1 MPSLLSRRTVLAALA
16 APRRPNLLLL
26 LPDQWRPDWMPG
38 QPNIPLRFPNLEK
51 LLARGVKFTHAITP
65 SPLCAPARACLASG
79 LEYQRC
85 GVASNA
91 FNYPLTQTTYYQL
104 LRNSGYHVIGC
115 GKLDLHKKTEDWGVD
130 GRRLVR
136 EWGFSDAIDN
146 AGKMDAVRS
155 GVPVPKDPYMK
166 LLHDHGKAE
175 VHVKDM
181 RERKGYAG
189 THPTPLPDSLYCDN
203 FITGNA
209 LTLLNAAPP
218 DKPWHLAVNF
228 TGPHNPVDITA
239 RMEKTVR
246 DRPYPQPNRNT
257 EFEATHHVAIRQN
270 YSAMC
275 ENIDRGIGE
284 ILAAVEKRGDLDNTI
299 VIFSSDHGEMLGDHN
314 RWGKHVPY
322 QASVGIPMVA
332 AGPGVKAR
340 GESNALVSLLD
351 LTATFLD
358 YAGVKKP
365 ATMDSRSLRPL
376 LTGRTKVHRSHVVSA
391 LEGWR
396 MVWDGRH
403 KLIEGYEKEAQL
415 FDLLTDPLENSN
427 LSAQH
432 SKIRTHL
439 KTLLPG

>member
-1 MPSLLSRRTVLAALA
+1 
-16 APRRPNLLLL
+16 
-26 LPDQWRPDWMPG
+26 MPG
-38 QPNIPLRFPNLEK
+38 QPNIPLRLPNLEK

-85 GVASNA
+85 GVPSNA

-104 LRNSGYHVIGC
+104 LRDSGYHVIGC
-115 GKLDLHKKTEDWGVD
+115 GKLDLHKKTEDWGLD

-155 GVPVPKDPYMK
+155 GLPVPKDPYMK
-166 LLHDHGKAE
+166 LLHDHGQAE

-189 THPTPLPDSLYCDN
+189 TYPTPLPDSLYCDN
-203 FITGNA
+203 FITRNA
-209 LTLLNAAPP
+209 LTLLNAAPAN
-218 DKPWHLAVNF
+218 KPWHLAVNF

-239 RMEKTVR
+239 GMEKTVR
-246 DRPYPQPNRNT
+246 GRPYPQPNRNT
-257 EFEATHHVAIRQN
+257 EYEASHHVAIRQN

-284 ILAAVEKRGDLDNTI
+284 ILAAVEQRGELDNSI

-340 GESNALVSLLD
+340 GESKALVSLHD

-358 YAGVKKP
+358 YARVKKP
-365 ATMDSRSLRPL
+365 AGMDSRSLRPL

-403 KLIEGYEKEAQL
+403 KLIEGYEKEPQF
-415 FDLLTDPLENSN
+415 FDLQTDPLENAN
-427 LSAQH
+427 LSAQQ
-432 SKIRTHL
+432 SKIRIHL

>member
-1 MPSLLSRRTVLAALA
+1 
-16 APRRPNLLLL
+16 
-26 LPDQWRPDWMPG
+26 MPG
-38 QPNIPLRFPNLEK
+38 QPNIPLRLPNLEK

-79 LEYQRC
+79 LEYERC
-85 GVASNA
+85 GVPSNA
-91 FNYPLTQTTYYQL
+91 FNYPLTQRTYYQL
-104 LRNSGYHVIGC
+104 LRDSGYHVIGC
-115 GKLDLHKKTEDWGVD
+115 GKLDLHKKTEDWGLD

-166 LLHDHGKAE
+166 LLHDHGQAE

-181 RERKGYAG
+181 RQRKGYAG
-189 THPTPLPDSLYCDN
+189 TYPTPLPDSLYCDN
-203 FITGNA
+203 FITRNA
-209 LTLLNAAPP
+209 LTLLNAAPA

-239 RMEKTVR
+239 GMEKTVR
-246 DRPYPQPNRNT
+246 DRSYPQPNRNT
-257 EFEATHHVAIRQN
+257 EYEATHHVAIRQN

-284 ILAAVEKRGDLDNTI
+284 ILAAVEQRGELDNSI

-340 GESNALVSLLD
+340 GESNALVSLHD

-365 ATMDSRSLRPL
+365 AAMDSRSLRPL
-376 LTGRTKVHRSHVVSA
+376 LAGRTKVHRSHLVSS

-403 KLIEGYEKEAQL
+403 KLIEGYEKEPQL
-415 FDLLTDPLENSN
+415 FDLQTDPLENSN
-427 LSAQH
+427 LSAQP
-432 SKIRTHL
+432 SKIRSHL

>member
-1 MPSLLSRRTVLAALA
+1 
-16 APRRPNLLLL
+16 
-26 LPDQWRPDWMPG
+26 MPG
-38 QPNIPLRFPNLEK
+38 QPNIPLRLPNLEK

-79 LEYQRC
+79 LEYERC
-85 GVASNA
+85 GVPSNA
-91 FNYPLTQTTYYQL
+91 FNYPLTQRTYYQL
-104 LRNSGYHVIGC
+104 LRDSGYHVIGC
-115 GKLDLHKKTEDWGVD
+115 GKLDLHKKTEDWGLD

-166 LLHDHGKAE
+166 LLHDHGQAE

-181 RERKGYAG
+181 RQRKGYAG
-189 THPTPLPDSLYCDN
+189 TYPTPLPDSLYCDN
-203 FITGNA
+203 FITRNA
-209 LTLLNAAPP
+209 LTLLNAAPA

-239 RMEKTVR
+239 GMEKTVR
-246 DRPYPQPNRNT
+246 DRSYPQPNRNK

-284 ILAAVEKRGDLDNTI
+284 ILAAVEQRGELDNSI

-340 GESNALVSLLD
+340 GESNALVSLHD

-365 ATMDSRSLRPL
+365 AAMDSRSLRPL
-376 LTGRTKVHRSHVVSA
+376 LAGRTKVHRSHLVSS

-403 KLIEGYEKEAQL
+403 KLIEGYEKEPQL
-415 FDLLTDPLENSN
+415 FDLQTDPLENSN
-427 LSAQH
+427 LSAQP
-432 SKIRTHL
+432 SKIRSHL

>member
-1 MPSLLSRRTVLAALA
+1 
-16 APRRPNLLLL
+16 
-26 LPDQWRPDWMPG
+26 MPG
-38 QPNIPLRFPNLEK
+38 QPNIPLRLPNLEK

-79 LEYQRC
+79 LEYERC
-85 GVASNA
+85 GVPSNA
-91 FNYPLTQTTYYQL
+91 FNYPLTQRTYYQL
-104 LRNSGYHVIGC
+104 LRDSGYHVIGC
-115 GKLDLHKKTEDWGVD
+115 GKLDLHKKTEGWGLD

-166 LLHDHGKAE
+166 LLHDHGQAE

-181 RERKGYAG
+181 RQRKGYAG
-189 THPTPLPDSLYCDN
+189 TYPTPLPDSLYCDN
-203 FITGNA
+203 FITRNA
-209 LTLLNAAPP
+209 LTLLNAAPA

-239 RMEKTVR
+239 GMEKTVR
-246 DRPYPQPNRNT
+246 DRSYPQPNRNT

-284 ILAAVEKRGDLDNTI
+284 ILAAVEQRGELDNSI

-340 GESNALVSLLD
+340 GESNALVSLHD

-376 LTGRTKVHRSHVVSA
+376 LAGRTKVHRSHLVSS

-403 KLIEGYEKEAQL
+403 KLIEGYEKEPQL
-415 FDLLTDPLENSN
+415 FDLQTDPLENSN
-427 LSAQH
+427 LSAQP
-432 SKIRTHL
+432 SKIRSHL

>member
-1 MPSLLSRRTVLAALA
+1 
-16 APRRPNLLLL
+16 
-26 LPDQWRPDWMPG
+26 MPG
-38 QPNIPLRFPNLEK
+38 QPNIPLRLPNLEK

-79 LEYQRC
+79 LEYERC
-85 GVASNA
+85 GVPSNA
-91 FNYPLTQTTYYQL
+91 FNYPLTQRTYYQL
-104 LRNSGYHVIGC
+104 LRDSGYHVIGC
-115 GKLDLHKKTEDWGVD
+115 GKLDLHKKTEDWGLD

-166 LLHDHGKAE
+166 LLHDHGQAE

-181 RERKGYAG
+181 RQRKGYAG
-189 THPTPLPDSLYCDN
+189 TYPTPLPDSLYCDN
-203 FITGNA
+203 FITRNA
-209 LTLLNAAPP
+209 LTLLNAAPA

-239 RMEKTVR
+239 GMEKTVR
-246 DRPYPQPNRNT
+246 GRSYPQPNRNT
-257 EFEATHHVAIRQN
+257 EYEATHHVAIRQN

-284 ILAAVEKRGDLDNTI
+284 ILAAVEKRGELDNSI

-322 QASVGIPMVA
+322 QPSVGIPMAA

-340 GESNALVSLLD
+340 GESNALVSLHD

-376 LTGRTKVHRSHVVSA
+376 LAGRTKVHRSHVVSA

-396 MVWDGRH
+396 MVWNGRH
-403 KLIEGYEKEAQL
+403 KLIEGYEKEPQL
-415 FDLLTDPLENSN
+415 FDLETDPLENSN
-427 LSAQH
+427 LAVQE
-432 SKIRTHL
+432 SKIRSHL

>member
-1 MPSLLSRRTVLAALA
+1 
-16 APRRPNLLLL
+16 
-26 LPDQWRPDWMPG
+26 MPG
-38 QPNIPLRFPNLEK
+38 QPNIPLRLPNLEK

-79 LEYQRC
+79 LEYERC
-85 GVASNA
+85 GVPSNA
-91 FNYPLTQTTYYQL
+91 FNYPLTQRTYYQL
-104 LRNSGYHVIGC
+104 LRDSGYHVIGC
-115 GKLDLHKKTEDWGVD
+115 GKLDLHKKTEGWGLD

-166 LLHDHGKAE
+166 LLHDHGQAE

-181 RERKGYAG
+181 RQRKGYAG
-189 THPTPLPDSLYCDN
+189 TYPTPLPDSLYCDN
-203 FITGNA
+203 FITRNA
-209 LTLLNAAPP
+209 LTLLNAAPA

-239 RMEKTVR
+239 GMEKTVR
-246 DRPYPQPNRNT
+246 DRSYPQPNRNT
-257 EFEATHHVAIRQN
+257 EYEASHHVAIRQN

-284 ILAAVEKRGDLDNTI
+284 ILAAVEKRGDLDNSI

-322 QASVGIPMVA
+322 QPSVGIPMVA

-340 GESNALVSLLD
+340 GESKALVSLLD

-365 ATMDSRSLRPL
+365 AAMDSRSLRPL
-376 LTGRTKVHRSHVVSA
+376 LAGRTKVHRSHLVSS

-403 KLIEGYEKEAQL
+403 KLIEGYEKEPQL
-415 FDLLTDPLENSN
+415 FDLQTDPLENSN
-427 LSAQH
+427 LSAQP
-432 SKIRTHL
+432 SKIRSHL